1 MKTFFL
7 YSFFAHLI
15 VLMLAGSSFYFTQI
29 EFVATTLILEAGGE
43 SDPRAMYAVNEVIH
57 ERSESRGLSR
67 KAVCLQPKQFSCW
80 NGPCIES
87 AITKAKA
94 HPKYKWAMLIA
105 MKPRT
110 NYTLGADHFE
120 RYDRTPYW
128 ASSMTK
134 TVQIG
139 NHIFYRSK

>member
-15 VLMLAGSSFYFTQI
+15 VLMLCGPYYFTQI

-57 ERSESRGLSR
+57 ERSESRKLDR
-67 KAVCLQPKQFSCW
+67 RAVCLQPKQFSCW
-80 NGPCIES
+80 NGPCMES
-87 AITKAKA
+87 AITRAKA
-94 HPKYKWAMLIA
+94 HPKYMLAMLIA

-134 TVQIG
+134 TIQIG

>member
-1 MKTFFL
+1 MKAYFFFL
-7 YSFFAHLI
+7 FLLSVLFFCVAAPL
-15 VLMLAGSSFYFTQI
+15 YFTQI

-57 ERSESRGLSR
+57 ERAKLRGLSP
-67 KAVCLQPKQFSCW
+67 KGVCLQPKQFSCW
-80 NGPCIES
+80 NSPCIDS
-87 AITKAKA
+87 IICRAKS
-94 HPKYKWAMLIA
+94 HPKYKQAMLIA

-120 RYDRTPYW
+120 RYDITPYW
-128 ASSMTK
+128 VSSMTK

>member
-1 MKTFFL
+1 MKTYFFFFFL
-7 YSFFAHLI
+7 FSILI
-15 VLMLAGSSFYFTQI
+15 FSVATPLYLTQI

-43 SDPRAMYAVNEVIH
+43 SDPRAMHAVNEVIH
-57 ERSESRGLSR
+57 ERAKLRGLSR

-80 NGPCIES
+80 NSPCIES
-87 AITKAKA
+87 IICRAKS
-94 HPKYKWAMLIA
+94 HPKYKQAMLIA
-105 MKPRT
+105 MMPRT

-120 RYDRTPYW
+120 RYDITPYW

-134 TVQIG
+134 TVQID